1 MEQWHR
7 KSVFVE
13 VAIYILVY
21 VYIAK
26 VKFYN
31 YNKAKTNY
39 FFSDRIIYSEGITV
53 FKNDNLLP
61 VIMPEN
67 EWFNVS
73 VITCAAPFIAKR
85 KYINKTALK
94 ELFKKRIKNIFEV
107 AIKNGIDV
115 LILAAFGCG
124 AFKNPPE
131 LVASA
136 FHEVIQQEKYVGY
149 FKKIIFAIKNTVDN
163 YSLNRCPNI
172 TAFKFEFNKILQKK
186 ETDHFTLIE
195 NNKYKNKQ
203 FSILGDSISTL
214 EGYNPQGYKV
224 FYTGENCIRS
234 NVREM
239 SDTWWGKVIEFFEGE
254 LLVNNSWSGSRVTKL
269 QNYGDLFPSRCSD
282 ERTSSLHINTIMPDV
297 IIVYLG
303 FND

>member
-85 KYINKTALK
+85 KYIQNS
-94 ELFKKRIKNIFEV
+94 F
-107 AIKNGIDV
+107 
-115 LILAAFGCG
+115 
-124 AFKNPPE
+124 
-131 LVASA
+131 
-136 FHEVIQQEKYVGY
+136 
-149 FKKIIFAIKNTVDN
+149 
-163 YSLNRCPNI
+163 
-172 TAFKFEFNKILQKK
+172 
-186 ETDHFTLIE
+186 
-195 NNKYKNKQ
+195 
-203 FSILGDSISTL
+203 
-214 EGYNPQGYKV
+214 
-224 FYTGENCIRS
+224 
-234 NVREM
+234 
-239 SDTWWGKVIEFFEGE
+239 KVI
-254 LLVNNSWSGSRVTKL
+254 
-269 QNYGDLFPSRCSD
+269 
-282 ERTSSLHINTIMPDV
+282 I
-297 IIVYLG
+297 
-303 FND
+303 